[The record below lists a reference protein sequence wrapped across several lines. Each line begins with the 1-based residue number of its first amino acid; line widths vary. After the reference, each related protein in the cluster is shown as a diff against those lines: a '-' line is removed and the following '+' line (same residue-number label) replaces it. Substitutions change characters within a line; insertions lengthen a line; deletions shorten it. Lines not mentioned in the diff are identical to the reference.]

1 MTTLAR
7 ITLGRLASAST
18 GGPGVVAGFVGAY
31 VDASP
36 LAVSLVPGLNAGVL
50 ADAVRAIVS
59 PDVSASFGQ
68 APLSASLAGSI
79 VAEVD

>member
-7 ITLGRLASAST
+7 ITLGRLVPSAT
-18 GGPGVVAGFVGAY
+18 GGPGVVAGFIGAE
-31 VDASP
+31 VSGSP

-59 PDVSASFGQ
+59 PDVSAAVVQS
-68 APLSASLAGSI
+68 PVSAVLWGSI